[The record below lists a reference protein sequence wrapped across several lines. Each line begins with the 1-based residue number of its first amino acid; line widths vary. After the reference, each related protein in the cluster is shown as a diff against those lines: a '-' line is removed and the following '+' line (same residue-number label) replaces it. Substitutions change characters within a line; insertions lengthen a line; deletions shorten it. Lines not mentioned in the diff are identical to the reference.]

1 MFALIT
7 QHERVMPHLHLSLQ
21 SGDNMILKRM
31 TRRHSR
37 EQAIALIQ
45 RIKAARPDTAIG
57 SDIIAGFPTES
68 EEMFHTRLRLI
79 EQCDILYGHTFPF
92 SPPSSGEHTSESKQ
106 PMRNTA
112 PISCLK

>member
-31 TRRHSR
+31 KRRHSR

-45 RIKAARPDTAIG
+45 RIKAARPETAIG
-57 SDIIAGFPTES
+57 ADIIAGFPTES
-68 EEMFHTRLRLI
+68 EEMFQNSLRLV
-79 EQCDILYGHTFPF
+79 EQCDIVYGHIFRSEERRVGKECVSTCR
-92 SPPSSGEHTSESKQ
+92 SRWWPSH
-106 PMRNTA
+106 
-112 PISCLK
+112 